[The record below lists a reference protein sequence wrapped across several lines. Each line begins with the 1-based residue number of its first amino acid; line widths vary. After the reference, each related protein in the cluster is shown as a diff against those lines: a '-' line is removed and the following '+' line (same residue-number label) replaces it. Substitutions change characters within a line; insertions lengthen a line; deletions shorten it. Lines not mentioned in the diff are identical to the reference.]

1 MSRIISREE
10 VKKHHR
16 CDSTWIIIAN
26 KVYDVTSFLEEH
38 PGGAD
43 SLLEVAGQD
52 GTRQFEDVGHSE
64 DARKLLKKYYIGDLP
79 VSEAGEGSSTRR
91 SPAGSR
97 PRSRGSRSPSGSS
110 QRSVKQHSCVKP
122 GLASPRRPRAEERRA
137 VGLDRGVEPCM
148 PRLPSPRV
156 STIDTCPPRHRAI
169 CCPRPGADDSWWWV
183 KYAIGG
189 VVIAII
195 GGLVYRKLSSPSPP
209 EPLIEPAAPAAP
221 AAT

>member
-79 VSEAGEGSSTRR
+79 VSEAGEGSS
-91 SPAGSR
+91 
-97 PRSRGSRSPSGSS
+97 
-110 QRSVKQHSCVKP
+110 
-122 GLASPRRPRAEERRA
+122 
-137 VGLDRGVEPCM
+137 
-148 PRLPSPRV
+148 
-156 STIDTCPPRHRAI
+156 
-169 CCPRPGADDSWWWV
+169 WWWV

>member
-38 PGGAD
+38 PGGP
-43 SLLEVAGQD
+43 D
-52 GTRQFEDVGHSE
+52 GAPPRQFEDVGHSE

-79 VSEAGEGSSTRR
+79 VSEAGEGSSCNACTKKEISTRR

-122 GLASPRRPRAEERRA
+122 GLASPRRPRAEE
-137 VGLDRGVEPCM
+137 C
-148 PRLPSPRV
+148 
-156 STIDTCPPRHRAI
+156 
-169 CCPRPGADDSWWWV
+169 
-183 KYAIGG
+183 
-189 VVIAII
+189 
-195 GGLVYRKLSSPSPP
+195 RKS
-209 EPLIEPAAPAAP
+209 AG
-221 AAT
+221 